1 MNMKLIDKSLLDSL
15 VTKAKDAPRKRAH
28 FNLHPELSDPVQR
41 LCIAIEPETYVRP
54 HRHAEPAT
62 CEVFLLLRGS
72 AKLLF
77 FDDQGQVTEQVI
89 LAASGPN
96 FAVEIPPRT
105 WHSIVSLESGTVFFE
120 VKQGPYVQ
128 PQGQHTALWAPE
140 EGTALSARFLE
151 WFRNAKAGDRLS
163 V

>member
-1 MNMKLIDKSLLDSL
+1 MKLIDKDLLDAL
-15 VTKAKDAPRKRAH
+15 VIKAKDAPRKRAH
-28 FNLHPELSDPVQR
+28 FNLHSELSDPVQR
-41 LCIAIEPETYVRP
+41 LCVAIEPESYVKP
-54 HRHAEPAT
+54 HRHGDPAT
-62 CEVFLLLRGS
+62 CEVFLLVRGS

-89 LAASGPN
+89 LTAGGPVVAA
-96 FAVEIPPRT
+96 EIPART

-128 PQGQHTALWAPE
+128 PQGLNSAKWAPE
-140 EGTALSARFLE
+140 EGTSPSTQMVK
-151 WFRNAKAGDRLS
+151 WFHNAKVGDRFS